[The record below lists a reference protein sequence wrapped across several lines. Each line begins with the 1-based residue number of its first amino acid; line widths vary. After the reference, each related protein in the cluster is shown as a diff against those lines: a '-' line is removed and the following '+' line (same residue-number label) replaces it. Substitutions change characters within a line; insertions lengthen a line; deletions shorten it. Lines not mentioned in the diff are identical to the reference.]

1 MDKILLK
8 NNPLKY
14 TNLRHVVQKSMEIK
28 LSIQNFYLNIIDY
41 SFYFFDHITTFDNFH
56 TFIK

>member
-14 TNLRHVVQKSMEIK
+14 TNLRHVVHKNMEIK
-28 LSIQNFYLNIIDY
+28 LSIQNLYLNIIDY
-41 SFYFFDHITTFDNFH
+41 SFF
-56 TFIK
+56 